1 MAMRLTTDPMPYFA
15 YKGRNSRGE
24 LVQGVIENSDS
35 GAVADQLLNTGV
47 APIDIKLTGT
57 PAVAGAQSLFQRF
70 FAKSVDIEDRMLFSR
85 QMYTL
90 LKSGVPILRALSGL
104 RESSSNPTMIRVLGD
119 IRESLDAGR
128 ELSAAIRRHPSVFDS
143 FYVSMVRV
151 GEMTG
156 RLDEIFLRLFEHIEF
171 EKDIKARIKQAIR
184 YPIIV
189 IAAMVIAIVLVNLFV
204 IPAFAKLF
212 AGFKTELPIFTRI
225 LMASSEFTL
234 QYWAL
239 IAIVAAVGY
248 IGARAYVGTEKGRY
262 NWDRLKLRLPV
273 AGPIV
278 EKAMLA
284 RFSRSLAMALRSGVP
299 VVQAMS
305 VVALVADNAFIAQR
319 IEQMRDGVERGES
332 VLRTAVTT
340 GVFTPV
346 VLQMIAV
353 GEEAGA
359 LDRLLQDV
367 AEMYEREID
376 YDLKN
381 LSSQIEPI
389 LIVFLGILVLMLAL
403 GVFLPIWDLGQAAM
417 SNR

>member
-1 MAMRLTTDPMPYFA
+1 MPYFA

-57 PAVAGAQSLFQRF
+57 PAVAGAQGLYQRLFPPTIE
-70 FAKSVDIEDRMLFSR
+70 IEDRMLFSR

-128 ELSAAIRRHPSVFDS
+128 ELSVAMRKHPQIFDS

-171 EKDIKARIKQAIR
+171 EKDIKERIKQAIR

-189 IAAMVIAIVLVNLFV
+189 MAAMLIAIILVNLFV

-212 AGFKTELPIFTRI
+212 AGFKAELPIFTRM
-225 LMASSEFTL
+225 LMASSNFML
-234 QYWAL
+234 KYWPVLAGG
-239 IAIVAAVGY
+239 AVFGY
-248 IGARAYVGTEKGRY
+248 FGARAYVGTQKGRY
-262 NWDRLKLRLPV
+262 NWDRIKLRIPV
-273 AGPIV
+273 AGKIV

-284 RFSRSLAMALRSGVP
+284 RFSRSFAMALRSGVP

-305 VVALVADNAFIAQR
+305 VVAMVTDNAFIAQR

-346 VLQMIAV
+346 VLQMVAV
-353 GEEAGA
+353 GEETGA
-359 LDRLLQDV
+359 LDQLLQDV

-389 LIVFLGILVLMLAL
+389 LIVFLGVLVLILAL
-403 GVFLPIWDLGQAAM
+403 GVFLPIWDLGQAALA
-417 SNR
+417 NR

>member
-1 MAMRLTTDPMPYFA
+1 MPYFT
-15 YKGRNSRGE
+15 YKGRNARGE

-57 PAVAGAQSLFQRF
+57 PAVAGAQSLYQRL
-70 FAKSVDIEDRMLFSR
+70 FAPTVELEDRMLFSR

-104 RESSSNPTMIRVLGD
+104 RESSSNPTMARVLGD

-128 ELSAAIRRHPSVFDS
+128 ELSTAMRKHPLVFDS
-143 FYVSMVRV
+143 FYISMVRV

-156 RLDEIFLRLFEHIEF
+156 RLDEVFLRLFEHIEF

-189 IAAMVIAIVLVNLFV
+189 MVAMLIAIILVNLFV

-212 AGFKTELPIFTRI
+212 AGFKAELPIFTRI
-225 LMASSEFTL
+225 LVASSNFML
-234 QYWAL
+234 KYWPGLAGGAL
-239 IAIVAAVGY
+239 AGY
-248 IGARAYVGTEKGRY
+248 IGLRSYVGTQTGRY
-262 NWDRLKLRLPV
+262 NWDKWKLRLPV
-273 AGPIV
+273 AGKII

-284 RFSRSLAMALRSGVP
+284 RFSRSFAMALRSGVP

-305 VVALVADNAFIAQR
+305 VVALVTDNAFIAQR

-346 VLQMIAV
+346 VLQMVAV
-353 GEEAGA
+353 GEETGA
-359 LDRLLQDV
+359 LDQLLQDV

-381 LSSQIEPI
+381 LSAQVEPI
-389 LIVFLGILVLMLAL
+389 LIVFLGILVLILAL
-403 GVFLPIWDLGQAAM
+403 GVFLPIWDLGQAAL

>member
-1 MAMRLTTDPMPYFA
+1 MPYFA

-47 APIDIKLTGT
+47 APIDIKPTGT
-57 PAVAGAQSLFQRF
+57 PAGAGAQGLMQRLFPPIV
-70 FAKSVDIEDRMLFSR
+70 ALENRMLFSR

-104 RESSSNPTMIRVLGD
+104 RESSTNPTMVRVLGD
-119 IRESLDAGR
+119 VRESLDAGR
-128 ELSAAIRRHPSVFDS
+128 ELSAAMRKHPSVFDS

-156 RLDEIFLRLFEHIEF
+156 RLDEVFLRLFEHIEF
-171 EKDIKARIKQAIR
+171 EKDIKARIKQAVR
-184 YPIIV
+184 YPIFVIV
-189 IAAMVIAIVLVNLFV
+189 AMVIAIALVNLFV

-212 AGFKTELPIFTRI
+212 AGFKAELPIFTRM
-225 LMASSEFTL
+225 LMASSDFTVK
-234 QYWAL
+234 YWPV
-239 IAIVAAVGY
+239 IAAVTVFGY
-248 IGARAYVGTEKGRY
+248 FGFRTYVGTEAGRY
-262 NWDRLKLRLPV
+262 NWDKIKLHIPV
-273 AGPIV
+273 AGKIV

-284 RFSRSLAMALRSGVP
+284 RFSRSFAMALRSGVP
-299 VVQAMS
+299 VVQSMS
-305 VVALVADNAFIAQR
+305 VVALVTDNAYIAQR

-332 VLRTAVTT
+332 VLRTAMTT

-353 GEEAGA
+353 GEETGE

-389 LIVFLGILVLMLAL
+389 LIVFLGILVLILAL

-417 SNR
+417 GKR